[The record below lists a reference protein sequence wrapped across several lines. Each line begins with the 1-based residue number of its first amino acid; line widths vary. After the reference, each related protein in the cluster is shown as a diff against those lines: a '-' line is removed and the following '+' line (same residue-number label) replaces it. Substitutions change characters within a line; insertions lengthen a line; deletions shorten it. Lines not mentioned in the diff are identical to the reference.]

1 VKKIIAYRQNKDLS
15 IQNLER

>member
-1 VKKIIAYRQNKDLS
+1 VKKFIAYRQNKDLS